1 MREKHTKFS
10 GMKIGTYGDA
20 EVLRVDK
27 MLVVRFLKPH
37 LVISTCR
44 VNGGL
49 HHGLDCVFNHQSCE
63 PAGHAGKELKTIIAR
78 PDEYL
83 LGLCRR
89 YDLPENTASLGTAAN
104 MNYAAIETETFRDLA
119 VTAICT
125 GGVEGNAGR
134 VGDPASVWEHDGD
147 FEPLVPSGREPQ
159 GTINTILLVNRELSN
174 GAMVRSVVTATE
186 AKTAVLQELAVS
198 SRYSD
203 GLATGTGTDQIAVA
217 CAVTGGKPLT
227 SAGKHAKLGELIGRA
242 VTKAVRQTLAL
253 QNSLTSASQRS
264 IFAHIRRFG
273 VDQEQMVDAI
283 AERLDDSMR
292 EVYRRNAPGLDRDP
306 VAVGAACA
314 LVHVRDKTVWGILP
328 QSCWKE
334 NIVLHGSLL
343 ASAVAHRHDRF
354 NAYAEKLSCEPCGI
368 ENREF
373 LEFIFACCALGY
385 GEKWND

>member
-1 MREKHTKFS
+1 
-10 GMKIGTYGDA
+10 MKIGTYGEA
-20 EVLRVDK
+20 EVHRIEK

-49 HHGLDCVFNHQSCE
+49 HDGLDCVFNHQSCE
-63 PAGHAGKELKTIIAR
+63 PAGHTRTDLKTIIAR

-104 MNYAAIETETFRDLA
+104 MNYAAIETETFRGLD

-134 VGDPASVWEHDGD
+134 VGDPASVWEHDGG
-147 FEPLVPSGREPQ
+147 FEPLDRIGREPP
-159 GTINTILLVNRELSN
+159 GTINIILLINRELSS
-174 GAMVRSVVTATE
+174 GALVRSIVTATE
-186 AKTAVLQELAVS
+186 AKTAALQELAVS

-203 GLATGTGTDQIAVA
+203 CLATGTGTDQIAVA
-217 CAVTGGKPLT
+217 CSLKGRKPLT
-227 SAGKHAKLGELIGRA
+227 SAGKHAKLGELIGRT
-242 VTKAVRQTLAL
+242 VKKAVCKTLSL
-253 QNSLTSASQRS
+253 QNSLTPESQRS
-264 IFAHIRRFG
+264 ILAHVSRFG
-273 VDQEQMVDAI
+273 ADRERMVDAI
-283 AERLDDSMR
+283 SARLDDGIR
-292 EVYRRNAPGLDRDP
+292 EVYRRNASGLDRDP
-306 VAVGAACA
+306 VAVAAACA

-328 QSCWKE
+328 KSCMKE
-334 NIVLHGSLL
+334 NIVLHGALL
-343 ASAVAHRHDRF
+343 AAAVAHRHDRF
-354 NAYAEKLSCEPCGI
+354 NTYAAKLSCEPCGI
-368 ENREF
+368 DNHEF